1 MFEGLSLTHIL
12 FLLVILLLL
21 FGAKR
26 LPEIGGALGKS
37 IGEFKKSM
45 RDMQRDLNTPTADNN
60 NRRLEP
66 PPPAQPPASS
76 VQAAPPPAAQAKDS
90 GPSNN

>member
-12 FLLVILLLL
+12 LFLVILLLL

-45 RDMQRDLNTPTADNN
+45 RDVNTELNQSDPRRMQ
-60 NRRLEP
+60 P
-66 PPPAQPPASS
+66 PPP
-76 VQAAPPPAAQAKDS
+76 PPPPNP
-90 GPSNN
+90 PSQGQNPQG

>member
-12 FLLVILLLL
+12 LFLVILLLL

-45 RDMQRDLNTPTADNN
+45 REINQEVNAPVADP
-60 NRRLEP
+60 RRLE
-66 PPPAQPPASS
+66 PPPAQPPAAS
-76 VQAAPPPAAQAKDS
+76 QPAAPPSATQANT
-90 GPSNN
+90 PRPLNN

>member
-12 FLLVILLLL
+12 LFLVILLLL

-37 IGEFKKSM
+37 IGEFKRSM
-45 RDMQRDLNTPTADNN
+45 RDVQNEFNASTNQAGRI
-60 NRRLEP
+60 EP
-66 PPPAQPPASS
+66 PPSQPPA
-76 VQAAPPPAAQAKDS
+76 APPSQAQSRDPKS
-90 GPSNN
+90 MN

>member
-12 FLLVILLLL
+12 LFLVILLLL

-37 IGEFKKSM
+37 IGEFKRSM
-45 RDMQRDLNTPTADNN
+45 RDFQSDVNAPTADS
-60 NRRLEP
+60 RRLE
-66 PPPAQPPASS
+66 PPPAQPPAPAQPSI
-76 VQAAPPPAAQAKDS
+76 PPSTDRRT
-90 GPSNN
+90 N

>member
-12 FLLVILLLL
+12 LFLVILLLL

-37 IGEFKKSM
+37 IGEFKRSM
-45 RDMQRDLNTPTADNN
+45 RDVQNEFNTAANQPG
-60 NRRLEP
+60 RMEP
-66 PPPAQPPASS
+66 PPPQ
-76 VQAAPPPAAQAKDS
+76 APPTAPPSQA
-90 GPSNN
+90 PSRDPKSMN

>member
-12 FLLVILLLL
+12 LFLVILLLL

-45 RDMQRDLNTPTADNN
+45 REVQNELNTSQTSQ
-60 NRRLEP
+60 RLEP
-66 PPPAQPPASS
+66 PPPQAPPTLQPPQSA
-76 VQAAPPPAAQAKDS
+76 QQAKDS
-90 GPSNN
+90 RPLNS

>member
-12 FLLVILLLL
+12 LFLVILLLL

-37 IGEFKKSM
+37 IGEFKRSM
-45 RDMQRDLNTPTADNN
+45 RDINTDINTPTSG
-60 NRRLEP
+60 RIEP
-66 PPPAQPPASS
+66 PAASPPPAPPST
-76 VQAAPPPAAQAKDS
+76 PPQ
-90 GPSNN
+90 GNRN

>member
-12 FLLVILLLL
+12 LFLVILLLL

-45 RDMQRDLNTPTADNN
+45 RDMQNEVN
-60 NRRLEP
+60 
-66 PPPAQPPASS
+66 QPP
-76 VQAAPPPAAQAKDS
+76 QAPPPSQPAPGPSAQQAKDPK
-90 GPSNN
+90 GLN

>member
-12 FLLVILLLL
+12 LFLVILLLL

-45 RDMQRDLNTPTADNN
+45 KEINQEVNSTVADT
-60 NRRLEP
+60 RRLEP
-66 PPPAQPPASS
+66 PPVQPPAAS
-76 VQAAPPPAAQAKDS
+76 QPATPPSAAQA
-90 GPSNN
+90 NNPRPTNN

>member
-1 MFEGLSLTHIL
+1 MFEGLSLTHVLL
-12 FLLVILLLL
+12 FLLILLLL

-45 RDMQRDLNTPTADNN
+45 RDIQQDINAPVQQNQLQ
-60 NRRLEP
+60 
-66 PPPAQPPASS
+66 PPAQQPPATS
-76 VQAAPPPAAQAKDS
+76 QPAPPPSQQQA
-90 GPSNN
+90 NNPKPMNN

>member
-12 FLLVILLLL
+12 LFLVILLLL

-37 IGEFKKSM
+37 IGEFKRSM
-45 RDMQRDLNTPTADNN
+45 RDVQNEFNNPTQDA
-60 NRRLEP
+60 RRVE
-66 PPPAQPPASS
+66 
-76 VQAAPPPAAQAKDS
+76 PPPAAQPSPPSASQAKDPKS
-90 GPSNN
+90 MN

>member
-12 FLLVILLLL
+12 LFLVILLLL

-45 RDMQRDLNTPTADNN
+45 RDVQNELNTSQTSQ
-60 NRRLEP
+60 RLEP
-66 PPPAQPPASS
+66 PPPQAPPAIQPPQSS
-76 VQAAPPPAAQAKDS
+76 QQAKTP
-90 GPSNN
+90 GPMNQ

>member
-12 FLLVILLLL
+12 LFLVILLLL

-45 RDMQRDLNTPTADNN
+45 RDIQTDVNQ
-60 NRRLEP
+60 P
-66 PPPAQPPASS
+66 PPP
-76 VQAAPPPAAQAKDS
+76 PPPPTAQKTMPPPTDGRA
-90 GPSNN
+90 N

>member
-12 FLLVILLLL
+12 LFLVILLLL

-37 IGEFKKSM
+37 IGEFKRSM
-45 RDMQRDLNTPTADNN
+45 RDVQNEFNTAANQP
-60 NRRLEP
+60 NRMEPP
-66 PPPAQPPASS
+66 PPPAQT
-76 VQAAPPPAAQAKDS
+76 PPPQPPKAPGA
-90 GPSNN
+90 

>member
-12 FLLVILLLL
+12 LFLVILLLL

-45 RDMQRDLNTPTADNN
+45 RDVQTEMNASMQDQ
-60 NRRLEP
+60 RRVEP
-66 PPPAQPPASS
+66 PPPPQQPPAIQPPASS
-76 VQAAPPPAAQAKDS
+76 QGQQPK
-90 GPSNN
+90 N

>member
-12 FLLVILLLL
+12 LFLVILLLL

-37 IGEFKKSM
+37 IGEFKRSM
-45 RDMQRDLNTPTADNN
+45 RDINTDVNAAVPP
-60 NRRLEP
+60 P
-66 PPPAQPPASS
+66 PPPAVS
-76 VQAAPPPAAQAKDS
+76 PPPGPSAARAKDP
-90 GPSNN
+90 GPLNN

>member
-12 FLLVILLLL
+12 LFLVILLLL

-37 IGEFKKSM
+37 IGEFKRSM
-45 RDMQRDLNTPTADNN
+45 RDINTDVNAPT
-60 NRRLEP
+60 P
-66 PPPAQPPASS
+66 PPPA
-76 VQAAPPPAAQAKDS
+76 PPAASQS
-90 GPSNN
+90 SSTPQQGNRN

>member
-12 FLLVILLLL
+12 LFLVILLLL

-37 IGEFKKSM
+37 IGEFKRSM
-45 RDMQRDLNTPTADNN
+45 RDVQNEMNVSLSDT
-60 NRRLEP
+60 RRIEP
-66 PPPAQPPASS
+66 PAPVASTPPATPPSS
-76 VQAAPPPAAQAKDS
+76 SQAKD
-90 GPSNN
+90 PRPLQ

>member
-12 FLLVILLLL
+12 LFLVILLLL

-37 IGEFKKSM
+37 IGEFKRSM
-45 RDMQRDLNTPTADNN
+45 RDINTDMNAPT
-60 NRRLEP
+60 P
-66 PPPAQPPASS
+66 PPLPPA
-76 VQAAPPPAAQAKDS
+76 PPAASQPTVP
-90 GPSNN
+90 PSPTQQGSRTN

>member
-45 RDMQRDLNTPTADNN
+45 RDMQRDLNTPSADN

-66 PPPAQPPASS
+66 PPPAQPPAAS
-76 VQAAPPPAAQAKDS
+76 VQAPPSAAQAKDP

>member
-12 FLLVILLLL
+12 LFLVILLLL

-37 IGEFKKSM
+37 IGEFKRSM
-45 RDMQRDLNTPTADNN
+45 RDVQNEFNNPTQDA
-60 NRRLEP
+60 RRVEP
-66 PPPAQPPASS
+66 PPAS
-76 VQAAPPPAAQAKDS
+76 PPPPPPSASQPKDPKS
-90 GPSNN
+90 LN